1 VIEKVLNALAS
12 LTELGLFYKIS
23 VLELAKSVVK
33 LVVHPN
39 VWVANGAI
47 GFLAMSAKSLGSVD
61 AQSLLYP
68 IFRPYLICDISVI
81 TEQKLLDNKQKPVLS
96 LHSSLI

>member
-1 VIEKVLNALAS
+1 VTEKVLNALAS

-47 GFLAMSAKSLGSVD
+47 AFLAMSAKSLGPVD

-68 IFRPYLICDISVI
+68 IFRPYLICDISII
-81 TEQKLLDNKQKPVLS
+81 TEQKLLDNKQKPVIS
-96 LHSSLI
+96 QYS